1 MPVLFQVG
9 SAFPQMLQNLQN
21 MGFFLYLFPFLLS
34 LAIFYG
40 LFATALKGKMEKS
53 AISLL
58 SIVLAFFVMLFS
70 SWNPSIVTFFASMS
84 GVGLIVASGFLFLI
98 LIFAMV
104 GFDVKDLFLKDG
116 KPRWPALLILI
127 FIFAIIFFGAGAGN
141 FIPLPAWSGSSELW
155 TAIFFIVIIAMAMW
169 WMGSKSDE
177 GGGSKPS

>member
-1 MPVLFQVG
+1 MPEMVLAQVG
-9 SAFPQMLQNLQN
+9 SAFPQMIQNLQN

-40 LFATALKGKMEKS
+40 LFSTAFKDKMEKS

-70 SWNPSIVTFFASMS
+70 SWNPAIVSFFASLS

-104 GFDVKDLFLKDG
+104 GFNVTSLFMDG
-116 KPRWPALLILI
+116 DKPRWPAILILI
-127 FIFAIIFFGAGAGN
+127 FIFALIFFGAGAGSL
-141 FIPLPAWSGSSELW
+141 IPLPSWSGSSELW
-155 TAIFFIVIIAMAMW
+155 TAIFFIVIVALAMW
-169 WMGSKSDE
+169 WMSGREKTSS
-177 GGGSKPS
+177 